1 MYEFC
6 DRCFPEECFTNLE
19 WFTDG
24 MSLLQAES
32 VSGESVSVSVYTI
45 RASESVIISN
55 IMLSLTGMEEDVG
68 RGRGEKSST
77 VEKKKPFIKLFT
89 DLHV

>member
-24 MSLLQAES
+24 MSLLQAD
-32 VSGESVSVSVYTI
+32 GESVSVSVYTI

-77 VEKKKPFIKLFT
+77 VEKKEPFIKLFT